1 MNKSDALEEVI
12 VVLHRPEDPVNL
24 AAVVRAMKNMGF
36 SHLRLVQPVSY
47 AVSELQRVAHH
58 CEDLIERIEHFAT
71 LDAALADCHVVVG
84 TAAIHHPGAPVST
97 DLRGLAGE
105 LAARGQRERVALL
118 FGAEADG
125 LDRVALDRCHLIAMI
140 PANPDYP
147 ALNLAQAVLLL
158 LYEVRMAVVGVAS
171 LVKTAQPEP
180 PRATQAQLERLFQ
193 SSEAALA
200 SIGFFRYNPAAVMRT
215 LRQLAYRA
223 ALQPEETALL
233 LAMARR
239 IERAAPAQD
248 SNEDNG

>member
-71 LDAALADCHVVVG
+71 LDAALADRHVVVG

-105 LAARGQRERVALL
+105 LAARSQRERVALL

-140 PANPDYP
+140 PANPEYP

-158 LYEVRMAVVGVAS
+158 LYELRMAVVGAAS
-171 LVKTAQPEP
+171 SVRPEP
-180 PRATQAQLERLFQ
+180 QRATQAQLERLFQ

-239 IERAAPAQD
+239 IEHAAARQESD
-248 SNEDNG
+248 EDNG